1 MGCRR
6 RGALEK
12 CQRAKRKPGSSK
24 WRYVLFPEVVLGL
37 VCVLQASGEARS
49 DRDAAKWLEISGI
62 MSSTKVLRKL
72 KQAKNDPRLK
82 PMLSPPPDSWPDYT
96 EEEVIRMFETA
107 ITLEERKSL
116 QFELQGDHF
125 QYVGT
130 RMITDQQS
138 TDKNNS

>member
-1 MGCRR
+1 M
-6 RGALEK
+6 
-12 CQRAKRKPGSSK
+12 
-24 WRYVLFPEVVLGL
+24 
-37 VCVLQASGEARS
+37 CVLQASGEARS